1 MKSDKGITLTALVI
15 YVIIF
20 SATITLVSSL
30 SSFIYSNL
38 KELNTDTI
46 SSEEFNK
53 FNTYFVQDV
62 KSSRNVKVETS
73 ENGNVIITLDNG
85 GKYTYSTEENAIYR
99 GKVKIARNIIKFNAN
114 FLQENNK
121 KLVNVNI
128 GTGKNVEEPNFEKT
142 IKYVL
147 KYW

>member
-1 MKSDKGITLTALVI
+1 MKNEKGITLTALVI

-20 SATITLVSSL
+20 SATITLVSAL
-30 SSFIYSNL
+30 SSFIYGNL
-38 KELNTDTI
+38 KELNSDSI

-62 KSSRNVKVETS
+62 KESKNVSVQAE

-85 GKYTYSTEENAIYR
+85 SRYTYSANENAIYR
-99 GKVKIARNIIKFNAN
+99 GKVKIARNIIKFNAS
-114 FLQENNK
+114 LMQENNK
-121 KLVNVNI
+121 KLVNINI
-128 GTGKNVEEPNFEKT
+128 GTGKDTQNINFEKS

-147 KYW
+147 RYW